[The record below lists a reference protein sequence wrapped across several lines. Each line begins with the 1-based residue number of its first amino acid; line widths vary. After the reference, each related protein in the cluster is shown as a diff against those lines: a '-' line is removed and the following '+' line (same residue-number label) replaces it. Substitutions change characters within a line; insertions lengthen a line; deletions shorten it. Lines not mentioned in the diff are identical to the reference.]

1 MMQHGPQP
9 TSPSLK
15 TGGGVVVV
23 VSALTQII
31 RGSTGQALSHT
42 LSLLSRQ
49 AGLREQE
56 IYVRLCFLR
65 DGEGFACKSQVG
77 EPVSWMEVPAS
88 PC

>member
-1 MMQHGPQP
+1 MGPQP

-23 VSALTQII
+23 VVSVLTQII
-31 RGSTGQALSHT
+31 GGSTGQAWSHT
-42 LSLLSRQ
+42 LSALSRH

-56 IYVRLCFLR
+56 IYARLCFLR

-77 EPVSWMEVPAS
+77 EPVSWVEVPES